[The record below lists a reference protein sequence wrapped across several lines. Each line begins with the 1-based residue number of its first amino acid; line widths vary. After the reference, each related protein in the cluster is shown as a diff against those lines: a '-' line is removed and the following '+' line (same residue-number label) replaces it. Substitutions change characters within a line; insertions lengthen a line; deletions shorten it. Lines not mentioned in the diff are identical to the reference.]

1 MRANAA
7 EVSMIMEPVM
17 QENGLSSVPLDIPV
31 NRGDAMACFGS
42 STMDEF
48 SDLKAASSQSAT
60 TGDSNNTSVSICYS
74 PLETCG
80 GSFEAVTH
88 SEVPVVTTSHVSR
101 IEAFPSQSST
111 ADSSESSTFSAR
123 SSVRKQSKRTL
134 TPFPP
139 REKPIIT
146 TSHEGHTE
154 AVSSQSSLTDS
165 SECTTFPTWSSVVK
179 GSPKPSALAVS
190 PSTKNAIGTSS
201 TLSKKPCL
209 KNPCSFAHS
218 QPELTTWTI
227 KKKKS
232 KCNKTLKYPLASFIT
247 QKRESA

>member
-17 QENGLSSVPLDIPV
+17 QENGPSSMPLNKPE
-31 NRGDAMACFGS
+31 NRDDAMASLGS
-42 STMDEF
+42 SAMDEF
-48 SDLKAASSQSAT
+48 PDSKRVSSQSLT
-60 TGDSNNTSVSICYS
+60 TGDSNTTSVSFWSS

-111 ADSSESSTFSAR
+111 ADSSESSTSPAR

-179 GSPKPSALAVS
+179 GTPKPSALAVS

-209 KNPCSFAHS
+209 KNPCSFTHG
-218 QPELTTWTI
+218 QLELATWTME
-227 KKKKS
+227 KERS
-232 KCNKTLKYPLASFIT
+232 K
-247 QKRESA
+247 